1 VKKTRSSKS
10 SLKRRE
16 ATINDTES
24 FFRNK
29 IENPLIT
36 ASWVERVKHAIGL
49 EAVSPVWGEQPAWY
63 FWIESLAGGFSLQ
76 LEHAS
81 TEKAGNEEW
90 GNGIFSIKHYPHPR
104 QKVFK
109 DFSFQEQCFIRSE
122 YFDRTQ
128 TPRFEYKEK
137 MPTTLFNVATMQY
150 LAGPDDG
157 PALFSLESLDVMRVS
172 CKQKSVQKYAMFG
185 KNRVFK
191 RGETDR
197 NVPGW
202 ELGFTL
208 FDRLLSLYSFYS
220 KNKPLRVLITRSPGF
235 EYVFDGSPSMQCVDA
250 SDLSIYSLD
259 VLFASQN
266 QEIAD
271 PEIEDLMDR
280 RISGEDREVVYD
292 RSFLCGHFHNETNP
306 FPLPIPLNE
315 QWWSLAES
323 DYKSELA
330 STCGCA

>member
-1 VKKTRSSKS
+1 M
-10 SLKRRE
+10 
-16 ATINDTES
+16 
-24 FFRNK
+24 
-29 IENPLIT
+29 IT
-36 ASWVERVKHAIGL
+36 ASWVESVKQAIGL
-49 EAVSPVWGEQPAWY
+49 EAVSQVWGEQPAWY
-63 FWIESLAGGFSLQ
+63 FWIKNAPGAFSLQ

-81 TEKAGNEEW
+81 TQIAGNEEW

-104 QKVFK
+104 QEGFK
-109 DFSFQEQCFIRSE
+109 NFSFQEQCFIRSE
-122 YFDRTQ
+122 YFDRTH
-128 TPRFEYKEK
+128 TPRFEYKDK
-137 MPTTLFNVATMQY
+137 IPATLFNVATMEY

-172 CKQKSVQKYAMFG
+172 YKQQSVQKYATLG

-197 NVPGW
+197 SVSGW

-220 KNKPLRVLITRSPGF
+220 KNKPHRVLITRAPGF
-235 EYVFDGSPSMQCVDA
+235 EYVFGGSQSMQCVDA
-250 SDLSIYSLD
+250 SDLSIFSLD
-259 VLFASQN
+259 VLFASKN

-271 PEIEDLMDR
+271 PEIKDLMDR
-280 RISGEDREVVYD
+280 RINGDDREVVYD
-292 RSFLCGHFHNETNP
+292 RSFLYGHFHNETNP
-306 FPLPIPLNE
+306 FSLPIPLNG

-323 DYKSELA
+323 DFKSELA

>member
-1 VKKTRSSKS
+1 VKKKRLLKS

-16 ATINDTES
+16 ATIKDTES

-29 IENPLIT
+29 IENSLIT
-36 ASWVERVKHAIGL
+36 ASWVEKVKQGIGL
-49 EAVSPVWGEQPAWY
+49 EAVSQVWGEQPAWY
-63 FWIESLAGGFSLQ
+63 FWIENIPGAFSLQ
-76 LEHAS
+76 LENAS
-81 TEKAGNEEW
+81 TEKTGNAEW

-104 QKVFK
+104 QEVFK
-109 DFSFQEQCFIRSE
+109 DFSFQEQCFVRSE
-122 YFDRTQ
+122 YFDRTH
-128 TPRFEYKEK
+128 TPRFEYKESI
-137 MPTTLFNVATMQY
+137 PATLFNVASMEY

-172 CKQKSVQKYAMFG
+172 CKQPSVQKYAMLG

-191 RGETDR
+191 GGEIDR
-197 NVPGW
+197 KVPGW

-220 KNKPLRVLITRSPGF
+220 KTKPLRVLITRSPGF
-235 EYVFDGSPSMQCVDA
+235 EYVFDGNQNMQYEDA

-259 VLFASQN
+259 VLFTSQN
-266 QEIAD
+266 QAVAD
-271 PEIEDLMDR
+271 PEIVDLIDR
-280 RISGEDREVVYD
+280 RISGEDREIVYD

-306 FPLPIPLNE
+306 FSQPAPLNE